1 MKLQPMLLAAL
12 LCAAGIASADPLL
25 PAGTAAANTAA
36 IQSAIDAAAPT
47 GGTVML
53 GAGLFEIDSQ
63 LMVTSGVTL
72 AGQGWESTVIK
83 QVAGTP
89 SENTRVVTVSGG
101 AKVERVTL
109 TGGRLAGTNDKSG
122 GGAYVNGGTV
132 SWCCITNNS
141 VSTANIKYGG
151 GVGFS
156 QGSGG
161 QVDHCIIA
169 DNSVSTSTGTE
180 IGGGGIGAYRPVGP
194 ITIDSC
200 LVRGNR
206 AISTTGY
213 GRGGGIGVEFVYQL
227 FPVVVRNTT
236 IVGNAA
242 GEGETSSKG
251 GAVFTNNDSGKKL
264 TMLNCIAAGNTT
276 AGAAT
281 TMSLNYDGG
290 VDYCFFDIEA
300 DKVGANSLFGDPQ
313 FVDAADGDYHLSSTS
328 TAREAGLTYAGIGV
342 DLDGVDFGTTPSMG
356 CYEAGGVAKV
366 KSPVFSPVSGTR
378 FYPTTNVTLTCE
390 TAGASIYY
398 TLNGSDPTDSSTL
411 YTAPI
416 ALSAATTINAR
427 AYKADMAP
435 SAVVS
440 ATYVCKAPAP
450 KPDGFLKSVDITLAT
465 NLAATAITTGLPA
478 LVRLSESAIDGFD
491 YDDFS
496 LANGGDMMFVDE
508 NGDPLP
514 HEVDTWDETG
524 ESLVWVKLPSAAAGT
539 TITLCYGGGEVS
551 SEDSADVWNG
561 YVGVWHFDEA
571 TTDTAANSYGTYAN
585 STATAGIDGH
595 IAQHTVTNEAGR
607 FGKGFRTNDSTEW
620 KGGNFNYGGVWVN
633 DSGSNSPVDGGEN
646 FTISGWFKHDKLDYY
661 WDHFFYKR
669 SRSDNTTQGA
679 YINAFAIESNSGT
692 GSNPQIYPRG
702 SSNKG
707 KIALTENQGLQNTWA
722 YLTFVYDGTV
732 CSVYKNGTKTDWV
745 TIDACIDNDAPL
757 VFGNNCNVAF
767 GTMGDAAW
775 NGWIDEVRFSKGS
788 KDDAWVAAEY
798 AAMNATGTDI
808 FSYGEAQDVVPANK
822 VRKPTFTP
830 ASGTTFSDPIGVS
843 LACATDGASIYYT
856 LDGTDPTESSSPY
869 AGPIAISATT
879 TVKARAYKQ
888 DMDPSDIATATYTY
902 AAQTPGIHPGATP
915 AETRWT
921 IQAAIDAA
929 APTSG
934 TVVLAEGLFEI
945 DEQLMITNGVTLV
958 GQGWTNTVI
967 KQTATGVQS
976 RCATLRE
983 GAHLEGVTLTGGFVA
998 GKWVSGAGALV
1009 EDGTISWCCISN
1021 NVAGVSTFNPALDHV
1036 NNVYGAGVSIKQGSV
1051 DHTIIAYNEA
1061 LASAGASH
1069 GGGLGVYC
1077 PTGDV
1082 LVDACLFYGNR
1093 APQGH
1098 GGAIVGYFWSG
1109 INPYVLT
1116 VRNTTIVD
1124 NEASATGGGI
1134 YITQNGVR
1142 STYDFALVNSILA
1155 DNVSTLGDPNLVF
1168 QEENNRDG
1176 YAAQSSYN
1184 LFANGT
1190 PALGEGS
1197 QTIAGS
1203 GAAWFVDP
1211 ENADYGLELDC
1222 PAVEGGDSY
1231 AGLGLDLAG
1240 IEFSDPPSIGAYE
1253 YAERAAK
1260 PAFEPGSGAEFIS
1273 SLAVT
1278 ISCATASATIYYT
1291 TDGSRPTKSS
1301 AVYSGPITVTERTTI
1316 KARAYADGV
1325 GPSAISTAIFSD
1337 GTIPLEPI
1345 ELGEP
1350 VSRPGRDFNGS
1361 TVTVDFTG
1369 DVPEGEEPTAKITI
1383 NGVDYAGTVDAENG
1397 TVTIVVPASAVT
1409 AGNTYEATITLTVDG
1424 VDYTKTTVLEQ
1435 GRPVI
1440 AEESGWIHETAATFG
1455 STGAWSGDKAVVADG
1470 AIAVSNATFTA
1481 ATAAPTNAVVTITST
1496 FAFGEAS
1503 DDAFETSSR
1512 AGITVVPVD
1521 GVSRYAVLTADGA
1534 ATNLSV
1540 VAETASPVT
1549 VMVVMDG
1556 WAKKVS
1562 YSVNGMSLGTYPMA
1576 EKESGVSTMRYTGAT
1591 DVAAL
1596 DGSYLLDKLDTN
1608 VARAG
1613 DTEYPTVE
1621 EAVQSGKEPIE
1632 LLWDAS
1638 WDPTTPGVHTI
1649 TTNGYDLKIGGGLSS
1664 SVVDNGDGTITV
1676 TVTDGTVHVRAKSIT
1691 VGATTVLVGV
1701 EGIKAGYWY
1710 ALEKKT
1716 DLAKDF
1722 VLDATTW
1729 ASAAEL
1735 LAGTGEL
1742 EIALDEDE
1750 PCAFYQIRESD
1761 TEPTP

>member
-1 MKLQPMLLAAL
+1 MRPQHMLLAAL

-25 PAGTAAANTAA
+25 PAGTASANTAA
-36 IQSAIDAAAPT
+36 IQAAIDAAGN
-47 GGTVML
+47 GGTVTL

-63 LMVTSGVTL
+63 LMVTNGVTL
-72 AGQGWESTVIK
+72 AGQGWESTVIR

-161 QVDHCIIA
+161 QVDHCVIA

-213 GRGGGIGVEFVYQL
+213 GRGGGIGVEFVYQQ

-264 TMLNCIAAGNTT
+264 TMLDCIVAGNTT

-290 VDYCFFDIEA
+290 VDYCFFDVEA
-300 DKVGANSLFGDPQ
+300 DKVGANSLSGDPE
-313 FVDAADGDYHLSSTS
+313 FVDAADGDYHLSSAS
-328 TAREAGLTYAGIGV
+328 TAREAGATYDGIGV
-342 DLDGVDFGTTPSMG
+342 DLDGVDFGVPPSMG

-366 KSPVFSPVSGTR
+366 KSPAFFPASGTR
-378 FYPTTNVTLTCE
+378 FYPSTNVTISCE
-390 TAGASIYY
+390 TDGAAIYY
-398 TLNGSDPTDSSTL
+398 TLDGTDPTDSSTP
-411 YTAPI
+411 YTVPI
-416 ALSAATTINAR
+416 ALSATTTIKAR

-450 KPDGFLKSVDITLAT
+450 KPDGFLKCVDITLPGALSET
-465 NLAATAITTGLPA
+465 EITTGIPA

-491 YDDFS
+491 YGDFS

-508 NGDPLP
+508 DGDPLP
-514 HEVDTWDETG
+514 HEVDTWDESG
-524 ESLVWVKLPSAAAGT
+524 ESLVWVRLPSTAAGT
-539 TITLCYGGGEVS
+539 TITLYYGGGEVS
-551 SEDSADVWNG
+551 SEEAADVWSG
-561 YVGVWHFDEA
+561 YVGVWHLNEA
-571 TTDTAANSYGTYAN
+571 SGNAQDATGHGLAAVPTGAN
-585 STATAGIDGH
+585 AAADSVGVACKVGNGRQMATAQGNKSYLAVADDPLLDCG
-595 IAQHTVTNEAGR
+595 
-607 FGKGFRTNDSTEW
+607 DSLT
-620 KGGNFNYGGVWVN
+620 F
-633 DSGSNSPVDGGEN
+633 
-646 FTISGWFKHDKLDYY
+646 SGWFKATGTFANYSMRYVSRKNAYTDGDGWEAEARYSTSVDNSATQVSARGSGSG
-661 WDHFFYKR
+661 DHWVTVPDVRENWLHLALVY
-669 SRSDNTTQGA
+669 SGTQLTY
-679 YINAFAIESNSGT
+679 YINGVAQNPIEMSG
-692 GSNPQIYPRG
+692 
-702 SSNKG
+702 K
-707 KIALTENQGLQNTWA
+707 
-722 YLTFVYDGTV
+722 
-732 CSVYKNGTKTDWV
+732 
-745 TIDACIDNDAPL
+745 ACADNDLPL
-757 VFGNNCNVAF
+757 AFGNNA
-767 GTMGDAAW
+767 
-775 NGWIDEVRFSKGS
+775 NGSEANWVGFMDELRLSADPRS
-788 KDDAWVAAEY
+788 ADYAAAEY
-798 AAMNATGTDI
+798 RAMNMSGADV
-808 FSYGEAQDVVPANK
+808 FSYGEVQEVGPATA
-822 VRKPTFTP
+822 VRTPKFSP
-830 ASGTTFSDPIGVS
+830 ASGTTFSEPIGVS
-843 LACATDGASIYYT
+843 IACATDGASIYYT
-856 LDGTDPTESSSPY
+856 LDGSDPTEQSTPY
-869 AGPIAISATT
+869 AGPIEISATT
-879 TVKARAYKQ
+879 TVKARAYKA
-888 DMDPSDIATATYTY
+888 DLDPSAVATATYTY
-902 AAQTPGIHPGATP
+902 VEQTPGIHPGATP

-967 KQTATGVQS
+967 KQTKTEIDS

-983 GAHLEGVTLTGGFVA
+983 GARLEGVTLTGGFVA

-1021 NVAGVSTFNPALDHV
+1021 NVAGVDRFDPAIDHV

-1098 GGAIVGYFWSG
+1098 GGAIVGYFWNG

-1116 VRNTTIVD
+1116 VRNTTIVA

-1155 DNVSTLGDPNLVF
+1155 DNVSALGDPNLVF
-1168 QEENNRDG
+1168 QEENNRAG
-1176 YAAQSSYN
+1176 YAAQSGYN

-1197 QTIAGS
+1197 QSVAGS

-1211 ENADYGLELDC
+1211 ENEDYGVELDC
-1222 PAVEGGDSY
+1222 PAVEGGESY

-1253 YAERAAK
+1253 YADRAAK
-1260 PAFEPGSGAEFIS
+1260 PVFDPESGAEFIVS
-1273 SLAVT
+1273 TNVT
-1278 ISCATASATIYYT
+1278 IACATEGATIYYT
-1291 TDGSRPTKSS
+1291 TDGSRPTRSS
-1301 AVYSGPITVTERTTI
+1301 AVYSGPITVTEHTTI

-1325 GPSAISTAIFSD
+1325 GPSAISTAVFSD

-1361 TVTVDFTG
+1361 TVTVGFTG
-1369 DVPEGEEPTAKITI
+1369 DIPEGAEPTARITI
-1383 NGVDYAGTVDAENG
+1383 DGADYPGTVDMASR

-1409 AGNTYEATITLTVDG
+1409 VGNTYAATVTLTVDG
-1424 VDYTKTTVLEQ
+1424 VDYTKTTTLEQ

-1440 AEESGWIHETAATFG
+1440 DETSGWIHETAATFE
-1455 STGAWSGDKAVVADG
+1455 STGAWSGDKAAVADG

-1481 ATAAPTNAVVTITST
+1481 ATAAPSNAVVTITST
-1496 FAFGEAS
+1496 FSFGEAS
-1503 DDAFETSSR
+1503 DEAFETSSR
-1512 AGITVVPVD
+1512 AGITVVPVE
-1521 GVSRYAVLTADGA
+1521 GVGRYAVLTADGA
-1534 ATNLSV
+1534 VTNLSV

-1549 VMVVMDG
+1549 VMVVMDC
-1556 WAKKVS
+1556 WAKTVS
-1562 YSVNGMSLGTYPMA
+1562 YSVDGMSLGTYPMA
-1576 EKESGVSTMRYTGAT
+1576 EKEEGVSTMRYSGAT
-1591 DVAAL
+1591 AVTAL
-1596 DGSYLLDKLDTN
+1596 DGSYLLDWLDTN
-1608 VARAG
+1608 LARAG
-1613 DTEYPTVE
+1613 GTEYPTVE
-1621 EAVQSGKEPIE
+1621 EAVQSGKKPVE

-1638 WDPTTPGVHTI
+1638 WDPTTPGSYTI
-1649 TTNGYDLKIGGGLSS
+1649 TTNGYELVVGGDLSS

-1676 TVTDGTVHVRAKSIT
+1676 SVTDDTVHVRAKSIT

-1701 EGIKAGYWY
+1701 AGIKAGYWY
-1710 ALEKKT
+1710 ALEKTT

-1722 VLDATTW
+1722 VLDPTTW
-1729 ASAAEL
+1729 TSAADL

-1742 EIALDEDE
+1742 EIALDENE
-1750 PCAFYQIRESD
+1750 PCAFYQIRESE
-1761 TEPTP
+1761 TEPAP